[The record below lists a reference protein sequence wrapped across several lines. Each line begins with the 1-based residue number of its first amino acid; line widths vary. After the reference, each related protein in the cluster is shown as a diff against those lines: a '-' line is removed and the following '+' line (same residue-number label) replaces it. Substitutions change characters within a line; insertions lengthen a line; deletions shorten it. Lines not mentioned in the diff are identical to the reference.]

1 MPRPHLTLT
10 NVRKSGQAWA
20 EWLKGI
26 LLTARAKIYFIVF
39 LTGALGLRC
48 GEALCIKQED
58 LALEATTPKAII
70 KRERK
75 GGRNRKVKGK
85 ATDED

>member
-1 MPRPHLTLT
+1 MPRLHLTLT

-20 EWLKGI
+20 EWLK
-26 LLTARAKIYFIVF
+26 LWAEWLRKIYFIVF